1 MKGERMT
8 NKKYY
13 TAEEIEK
20 GLMQGIDKGIFT
32 KQLIQNLRAS
42 RKLSYTKIG
51 GKTYYTED
59 DIEEYIAKNRVKSA

>member
-1 MKGERMT
+1 MT
-8 NKKYY
+8 QKKYY
-13 TAEEIEK
+13 TAQEIED
-20 GLMQGIDKGIFT
+20 GMMPCIDAGIFT

-51 GKTYYTED
+51 GKAYYTED